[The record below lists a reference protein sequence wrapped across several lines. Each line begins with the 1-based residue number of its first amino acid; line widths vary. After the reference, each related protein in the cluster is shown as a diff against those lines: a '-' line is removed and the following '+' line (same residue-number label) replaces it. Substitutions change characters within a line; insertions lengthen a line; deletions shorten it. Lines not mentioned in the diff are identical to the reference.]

1 MTVWWAMLAAC
12 TSPPDVSFV
21 AGCDLDVAAAGG
33 EGAVVEQAEP
43 GCAGLELV
51 EVTVEGDG
59 EHRVEWF
66 VGEDFV
72 LPSVAGDSPDATV
85 RSVRLSGRW
94 GVRGGGSAERWRLPW
109 HSTSP
114 GQIEELPATADP
126 GFAGSDDSWWGSM
139 VQGGDGAA
147 LVGAL
152 SAASSQLA
160 VSFGAD
166 GSLEVVWEVGEVE
179 LGEGGFVYLDPMM
192 LAVGPEAEEVW
203 ARWLQ
208 SVGAQKT
215 RRPPALP
222 VAWRG
227 SAAGLPSALETM
239 AWSTFVVDS
248 PSEQAVADIVAAG
261 ARAGTTFRPLEVPVG
276 DPVVQDEPGWFLR
289 EPDGSLRIVDGH
301 HVLDVLASGA
311 SDVVEEAVRAR
322 VEQGYDYL
330 RVEGLAEAARPSL
343 RAEALPDAEAFALTM
358 SAVERGAQGA
368 LVVVDGPWLPS
379 LGQGDGLI
387 GGPASPQDR
396 FLKAG
401 AVHAWSEAGVVGS
414 GDLDVAMA
422 VVGGGGVFGDV
433 VLDAAMADAR
443 LATPVEGSRQGAIL
457 RWVLSNGWEVVV
469 NAGDA
474 PQSYDAP
481 SATSALTGEVW
492 GGGTRELLPGA
503 ADAWLGL
510 ATR

>member
-12 TSPPDVSFV
+12 TSPLDVSFV

-43 GCAGLELV
+43 GCAGMELV

-59 EHRVEWF
+59 AHRVEWF

-72 LPSVAGDSPDATV
+72 LPSVTGDSTDATL
-85 RSVRLSGRW
+85 RSIRLSGRW
-94 GVRGGGSAERWRLPW
+94 GVLGDSVERWRLPW

-114 GQIEELPATADP
+114 GRIEELPTTADP

-139 VQGGDGAA
+139 VQGSDGAA

-166 GSLEVVWEVGEVE
+166 GSLEVVWEVGEVV
-179 LGEGGFVYLDPMM
+179 LGQGGFVYLDPLM
-192 LAVGPEAEEVW
+192 LAVGPEPDAVW
-203 ARWLQ
+203 ERWLQ
-208 SVGAQKT
+208 SVGAQKS

-227 SAAGLPSALETM
+227 EASELPSALEAMT
-239 AWSTFVVDS
+239 WSTFVVDS

-261 ARAGTTFRPLEVPVG
+261 ARAGTTFRPLEVAVD
-276 DPVVQDEPGWFLR
+276 DPLVQDEPGWFLR
-289 EPDGSLRIVDGH
+289 EPDGSLRVVNGH
-301 HVLDVLASGA
+301 HVLDVLVAGA
-311 SDVVEEAVRAR
+311 SDVVEEAVSER

-330 RVEGLAEAARPSL
+330 RVEGMAEAAKPSL

-368 LVVVDGPWLPS
+368 LLVVDGPWLPS

-387 GGPASPQDR
+387 GGQAAPQDR

-401 AVHAWSEAGVVGS
+401 AVHAWSEAAVAGS
-414 GDLDVAMA
+414 EDLDLVMA
-422 VVGGGGVFGDV
+422 VVGGGGVIGDV
-433 VLDAAMADAR
+433 VLDEAMADAR
-443 LATPVEGSRQGAIL
+443 LATQVEGSRRGAIL

-481 SATSALTGEVW
+481 SATSALTGEQW

-510 ATR
+510 PSR